1 MSDQA
6 TLQGVYPTISDAADG
21 KVSDEELSSAL
32 EAAGAQLDARQCG
45 VVETLLTS
53 K

>member
-6 TLQGVYPTISDAADG
+6 TLQGVYAIIGDAADG
-21 KVSDEELSSAL
+21 KVSDEELSSVL
-32 EAAGAQLDARQCG
+32 EAAGKQLDARQCT